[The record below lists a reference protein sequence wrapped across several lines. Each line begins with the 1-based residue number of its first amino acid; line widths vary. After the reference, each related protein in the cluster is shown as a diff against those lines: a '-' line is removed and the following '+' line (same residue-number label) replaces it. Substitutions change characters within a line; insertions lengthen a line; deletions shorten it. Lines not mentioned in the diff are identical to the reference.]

1 MNILKIIFASS
12 DASILCLPSVHTH
25 SLSRRSFSCTAPS
38 VWNNLSCKI
47 TGNQTH
53 LSNHLWNFTSLSY
66 PTVCACTCAR
76 LFWQRLFV
84 LCFVM
89 GYMLQFWETA
99 LKEYSVINNATVQ
112 ERLTNTS
119 ELITAERPLVPD
131 LLFWNYKKK
140 KKKKTRAHAH
150 THTHTR
156 TNSKHWFTTSFE
168 EEGAV
173 KRCSECDTHTHP
185 PPKQRLEFPI
195 CLFGKQ

>member
-1 MNILKIIFASS
+1 M
-12 DASILCLPSVHTH
+12 
-25 SLSRRSFSCTAPS
+25 
-38 VWNNLSCKI
+38 
-47 TGNQTH
+47 
-53 LSNHLWNFTSLSY
+53 
-66 PTVCACTCAR
+66 CACTCAR

-112 ERLTNTS
+112 ESLTNTS

-131 LLFWNYKKK
+131 LLFWNYKKRRRK
-140 KKKKTRAHAH
+140 KRAHTHTH

-173 KRCSECDTHTHP
+173 KRCSECDTHTHTP
-185 PPKQRLEFPI
+185 LPNSAWNFRSAFLENNKPEVYQPGLDTWRLALSDDARI
-195 CLFGKQ
+195 TYWRK